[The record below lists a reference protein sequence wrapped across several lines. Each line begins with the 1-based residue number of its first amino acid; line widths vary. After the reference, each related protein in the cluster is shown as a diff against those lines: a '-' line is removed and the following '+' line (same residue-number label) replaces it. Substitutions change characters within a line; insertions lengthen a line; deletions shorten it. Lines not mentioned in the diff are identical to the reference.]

1 MKRVTLPITPEIE
14 MIQNR
19 LKQGTGISMTY
30 VQVIDYLA
38 HFYLDRK
45 DEEAITPV
53 QVDVRDFVN
62 MVNQREAL
70 VGNPIIWAEWPTKAG
85 KV

>member
-53 QVDVRDFVN
+53 QVDVYDFLDIVS
-62 MVNQREAL
+62 QREDV

-85 KV
+85 KA